1 MRMSQIIEESKLL
14 HKIDIYPALI
24 DLRSIIPKRKIT
36 NLSNLLKKSTELCI
50 LNNMIKDSKA
60 GFEEVSHTADLEIKV
75 WGKDMVSLFRSA
87 VAGMFHLSGIEDLEQ
102 GVSAVKQNI
111 TLDAM
116 DYEGLLI
123 LFLEELL
130 YRLTEDYMLYEVGK
144 LSISSDF
151 SLKAQLKGNQI
162 SSYQRDIKAVTYHNL
177 NIRTTPEGYE
187 VNIVFDI

>member
-1 MRMSQIIEESKLL
+1 MTDKL
-14 HKIDIYPALI
+14 K
-24 DLRSIIPKRKIT
+24 T
-36 NLSNLLKKSTELCI
+36 
-50 LNNMIKDSKA
+50 

-75 WGKDMVSLFRSA
+75 WGKDMASIFKSA
-87 VAGMFHLSGIEDLEQ
+87 AAGMFHLSGIEDLEQ

-130 YRLTEDYMLYEVGK
+130 YRLTEDYMMYEIEK
-144 LSISSDF
+144 ISISDEF
-151 SLKAQLKGNQI
+151 SLKAKVKGCQI
-162 SSYQRDIKAVTYHNL
+162 RSYQRDIKAVTYHNL

-187 VNIVFDI
+187 ANIVFDI